1 MFMMKHDGRRV
12 KMMDDESLEFTKD
25 KIFMMIM
32 IMTFFIL
39 SPEFNISL
47 RALLVR

>member
-1 MFMMKHDGRRV
+1 MCMMKHDGRWV

-32 IMTFFIL
+32 IMTFLFFRRNSIFPYEL
-39 SPEFNISL
+39 Y
-47 RALLVR
+47 